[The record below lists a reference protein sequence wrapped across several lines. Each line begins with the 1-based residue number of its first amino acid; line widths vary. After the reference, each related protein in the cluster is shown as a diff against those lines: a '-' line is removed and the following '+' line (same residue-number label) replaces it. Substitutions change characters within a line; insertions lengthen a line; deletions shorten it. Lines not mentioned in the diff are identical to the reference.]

1 MQSATGLGLS
11 LPDGKYYLGDGGY
24 ALTKHVL
31 TPFHGVRYHLNE
43 WSRNSRQPHNKEE
56 LFNLRHVQLRNHI
69 ERAFGMIKKR
79 FPKLKYMQSW
89 PYPTQV
95 KLTGAA
101 FMIHNRI
108 KLCQHS
114 EDEFDQIDCEDEEH
128 SFDDEEEELL
138 AHLTANSDAAQVRN
152 VIATAMWAD

>member
-1 MQSATGLGLS
+1 
-11 LPDGKYYLGDGGY
+11 
-24 ALTKHVL
+24 
-31 TPFHGVRYHLNE
+31 
-43 WSRNSRQPHNKEE
+43 
-56 LFNLRHVQLRNHI
+56 
-69 ERAFGMIKKR
+69 MIKKR